1 MLNIISR
8 SLIVKWFIMNFGKRL
23 KSILNTS
30 GVQQTKIAEVVGLS
44 SQQVSRLVNK
54 DQQPRNALELAEKIS
69 EIADVN
75 PHWLAFGIGDMR
87 QITNNKHLIVQFG
100 DELEGSNKKIPITSD
115 EDCDN
120 LIAFRIDSTA
130 LEPEIPKGAIA
141 VINKAKKPQDGNFIL
156 IKNSNNNLMIRKIY
170 FTTTGITLSSAI
182 DKVNCS
188 ASDIEILGV
197 VQEFRIIF

>member
-1 MLNIISR
+1 
-8 SLIVKWFIMNFGKRL
+8 MNFGKRL
-23 KSILNTS
+23 KSIIDSSSL
-30 GVQQTKIAEVVGLS
+30 QQTTVAEQLGLS
-44 SQQVSRLVNK
+44 RPHISRLVTQ
-54 DQQPRNALELAEKIS
+54 DQQPRNALELAQKIA

-100 DELEGSNKKIPITSD
+100 DELEDSNKKIPITSD

-156 IKNSNNNLMIRKIY
+156 IKNSNENLMIRKIY
-170 FTTTGITLSSAI
+170 FTTTGITLSSAV
-182 DKVNCS
+182 DKVNCT
-188 ASDIEILGV
+188 ADDIEILGV